1 MSILIRNC
9 EWVVTQNKARGV
21 LKDASVLVM
30 GGLIQELGVG
40 LETGVDDVIDARR
53 KALMPG
59 LINTQTHLAMSLLR
73 GYSDD
78 VHVST

>member
-9 EWVVTQNKARGV
+9 EWVVTQ
-21 LKDASVLVM
+21 KDASVLVM